1 MTPDE
6 IDEKLLIDARN
17 TLTWEPPKDG
27 DLLLFMHLQRF
38 ARAVLAAAAR
48 SHKDTLE
55 LGRKQ
60 EIIDRLIAEVQE
72 KFEESTVGKELVA
85 YRLLELEFPII
96 TELRAE
102 ADRRQKEVERALA
115 EEHNNR

>member
-1 MTPDE
+1 MDE

-17 TLTWEPPKDG
+17 ILTWEPPTEG
-27 DLLLFMHLQRF
+27 DPLLFAHLQRF

-48 SHKDTLE
+48 SHKDKLE

-60 EIIDRLIAEVQE
+60 EIIDELIAEEQK

-85 YRLLELEFPII
+85 YRLLELEFPMIKN
-96 TELRAE
+96 LRAE
-102 ADRRQKEVERALA
+102 AKRRQTEVERALA
-115 EEHNNR
+115 K